1 MATTGKPGRELLD
14 FIEQLGELSW
24 FKFESRYPV
33 FKFRGQEPKTEDR
46 STHPPYTSFRFKV
59 DNPDVIAKLKLAV
72 RTYKGSVEW
81 LMEEHL
87 REMFPG
93 TRNWIISPRLM
104 SELNQ
109 IACSHGMTVGQ
120 YIAQISPEF
129 GPLAYSDLAGLTAH
143 VRSSFNGY

>member
-33 FKFRGQEPKTEDR
+33 FKFRWQEPKTEDR
-46 STHPPYTSFRFKV
+46 STHPPYTSFRLKV
-59 DNPDVIAKLKLAV
+59 DNPDIIDKLKLTV

-81 LMEEHL
+81 LMEEHS
-87 REMFPG
+87 REMFSG
-93 TRNWIISPRLM
+93 AKNWIISPKLM

-109 IACSHGMTVGQ
+109 IAYNHGMTVGQ
-120 YIAQISPEF
+120 YIAQTYPEF

-143 VRSSFNGY
+143 VRSTFSGS